1 MSPNHATSESSLTNG
16 VHPTDALMK
25 VPSFGPLEDANC
37 GLCDSPDSTLVAV
50 QHQFGEDF
58 RVVHCNSCGMIRT
71 NPRPTAEWK
80 AHFYDPQYNRLP
92 ETFGRDFIYAPEAD
106 RLPSY
111 RRLLEFVKARM
122 KPGGTLIDVG
132 AASGDFVNMAVDDG
146 IDATACDYSREA
158 LLHAEKHYNLKTL
171 QSPAESIDAPDDSFD
186 VVTMFHTIEHLP
198 DPLKVLREMY
208 RILKPDG
215 LIFLETPN
223 YNPHY
228 LVQTRLRGIFPLYKL
243 ITKRKEIPWV
253 PFDHYYHWTPPLLR
267 RALQQAG
274 FRECTS
280 HHMLGYRSNTK
291 PNLVFWMAYVGY
303 DVMAQAIHMAT
314 GGREDHRLVQL
325 ASGRK

>member
-1 MSPNHATSESSLTNG
+1 MPTSVNTNESQTVNG

-25 VPSFGPLEDANC
+25 VPSFGPLEYADC
-37 GLCDSPDSTLVAV
+37 GLCGSPDDTLVVV

-58 RVVHCNSCGMIRT
+58 HVVRCNSCGMIRT
-71 NPRPTAEWK
+71 NPRPTPEWK
-80 AHFYDPQYNRLP
+80 AHFYDPAYNSLP
-92 ETFGRDFIYAPEAD
+92 EKFGRDFIYAPEPD

-111 RRLLEFVKARM
+111 RRLLEFIKPRM
-122 KPGGTLIDVG
+122 KQGGTLIDVG
-132 AASGDFVNMAVDDG
+132 AASGDFVKMAVDDG
-146 IDATACDYSREA
+146 IDAIACDYSREA
-158 LLHAEKHYNLKTL
+158 LLHAEKHYNLRTL
-171 QSPAESIDAPDDSFD
+171 PSPAEAIDAPDNSFD

-198 DPLKVLREMY
+198 DPVKVLREMH

-228 LVQTRLRGIFPLYKL
+228 LVQTRLRGVFPLYKL
-243 ITKRKEIPWV
+243 LTKRDELPWV

-274 FRECTS
+274 FRECVS
-280 HHMLGYRSNTK
+280 HHILGYRSNTK
-291 PNLVFWMAYVGY
+291 PNMVFWMAYIGF
-303 DVMAQAIHMAT
+303 DMLAQAIHMAS